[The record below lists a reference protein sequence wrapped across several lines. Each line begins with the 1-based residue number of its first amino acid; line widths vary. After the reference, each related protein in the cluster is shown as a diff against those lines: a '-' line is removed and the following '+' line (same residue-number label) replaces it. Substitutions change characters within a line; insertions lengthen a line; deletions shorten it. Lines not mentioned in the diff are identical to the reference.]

1 MLNYVAAST
10 SARAAAEELFAEEC
24 EGRVITVHPC
34 ELVRA
39 WNERV
44 ERVYEGLEYY
54 GLHRAPHW
62 FYTDTREEMFDITV
76 TADNID
82 ALEAE
87 LDERA
92 AREARELEEASA
104 LLRELEAELAARPD
118 DVELASFY
126 SDVHKDV
133 YGFRPRW

>member
-1 MLNYVAAST
+1 MFYLAAST
-10 SARAAAEELFAEEC
+10 SARLAAEEFYADEHTE
-24 EGRVITVHPC
+24 RVITVHPC

-54 GLHRAPHW
+54 GLHHTPHW
-62 FYTDTREEMFDITV
+62 IYADSRDEMFDVTV

-87 LDERA
+87 LEECA
-92 AREARELEEASA
+92 AREARELEESSA
-104 LLRELEAELAARPD
+104 LLRKLEAELAARPD
-118 DVELASFY
+118 DAELASFY
-126 SDVHKDV
+126 SDVYKDI